1 MPRFLS
7 RSVRALILALPPS
20 TAALLLHL
28 QPDLPGLRMFA
39 LIACAYS
46 ALAVV
51 AFVLT
56 WRSSVEV
63 GAMARTVAGLEHDLW
78 KQRLELRTQIEVL
91 CAEREIGTVLRDD
104 VDFRLVMERSLKAVA
119 RLLGERCAIEVEVG
133 GALKAVWAEGKA
145 WFDRGLAK
153 RAKRE
158 GGDAWELERPLAY
171 DGEEIGVLRLR
182 ALLDGDFEEREERG
196 RQLAAHGAEIASF
209 VALAIKTP
217 DLYAR
222 ATLDGLTGLSTK
234 RLFVEQVAVACEA
247 AARYSAPLS
256 LVMVDIDHFKKVN
269 DTHGHLAGDRVLK
282 GVADVIR
289 RSVRGKS
296 GESAYRY
303 GGEEMAILLPRLPLA
318 KAVQVAERVR
328 AGIEAKPIAGIA
340 VTASL
345 GVAQCASKAP
355 EDLVR
360 RADAALYAAKKGGRN
375 RVEKAEPRTQKTESA
390 A

>member
-1 MPRFLS
+1 MPRFFN
-7 RSVRALILALPPS
+7 RAARALVLALPPS
-20 TAALLLHL
+20 TAAVLLHV

-39 LIACAYS
+39 LIACAYA

-51 AFVLT
+51 TFVLT
-56 WRSSVEV
+56 WRSSIEV
-63 GAMARTVAGLEHDLW
+63 SAMARTVAGLEHDLW

-91 CAEREIGTVLRDD
+91 CAEREIGTILRDD
-104 VDFRLVMERSLKAVA
+104 VDFRSVMERSLRAVA
-119 RLLGERCAIEVEVG
+119 RLLGGRCAIEVEVG
-133 GALKAVWAEGKA
+133 RALKAVWGEGKA

-153 RAKRE
+153 RAKLS
-158 GGDAWELERPLAY
+158 GDDLWELERPLAY

-182 ALLDGDFEEREERG
+182 AAFEGDFEERDERG
-196 RQLAAHGAEIASF
+196 RQLAAHGAEIAGF

-222 ATLDGLTGLSTK
+222 ATQDGLTGLSTK
-234 RLFVEQVAVACEA
+234 RLFVEQIAVACEA

-303 GGEEMAILLPRLPLA
+303 GGEELAILLPRLPLA
-318 KAVQVAERVR
+318 KAAQVAERVR
-328 AGIEAKPIAGIA
+328 AAIEARPIAGIA

-345 GVAQCASKAP
+345 GVAQYATGAY
-355 EDLVR
+355 EQLVA

-375 RVEKAEPRTQKTESA
+375 RVVVDAGAAAKMSA
-390 A
+390 